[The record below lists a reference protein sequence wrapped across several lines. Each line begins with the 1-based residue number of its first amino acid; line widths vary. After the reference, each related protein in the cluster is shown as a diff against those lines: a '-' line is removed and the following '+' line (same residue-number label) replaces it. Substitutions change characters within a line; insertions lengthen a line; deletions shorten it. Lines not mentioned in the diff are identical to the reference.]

1 MRQRSLYLA
10 VTAGLSLAACAKP
23 TPAPA
28 PTPTPA
34 PNAAPTPPAGRP
46 GGAPG
51 GGAGG
56 GAGFGQGGGAG
67 AQGGAA
73 GAGQDPQPRPYAA
86 VITPRATTKSGVFKV
101 HQVGARLFFEIPRA
115 ELGRDYVIVSTLAGT
130 PDEIGIRG
138 TQGGNNLVRFER
150 RDNRI
155 LVREAAYRDIIADTA
170 ASQKLAA
177 ELIGVTK
184 ILAALNIEAYG
195 PDSSA
200 VVEVTRMF
208 TGGVPEY
215 TALGRRAQVDAARS
229 YIEKFSAYSRNVN
242 VTAVQSFTPQ
252 GGAPGGGGGGFP
264 GAGAAAT
271 APTTEKYTFS
281 IAKLPDVPMKP
292 RLLDERVG
300 YFGVQQRD
308 FSGATQ
314 RVETRRFIGRWRLE
328 CSDKKVGNLCVPIKP
343 ITYYLDPATPAWIKP
358 WIRKGIED
366 WQVAF
371 EAAGFYKGIVA
382 AEPPKN
388 DPDFS
393 GEDATV
399 AMVRWL
405 PSATENAVGPSL
417 RDPRTGEIID
427 ADVQTYLNV
436 MNLNRSWYFTQV
448 GHLDKRAQKMPF
460 PDTLMGRLVEYVT
473 AHEVGHTLGF
483 PHNFKASSM
492 YPVDSVR
499 SRAFVKKMG
508 HTPTLMDYSRFNYV
522 AQPEDNI
529 DLDDLIPK
537 VGPYDKYAVMW
548 GYTPIPNAKTPDDE
562 KATLEKW
569 TRMQDSIPWYRFAGD
584 AGAGGADPGEQSE
597 AVGDAD
603 AVKATTLG
611 VKNLKRTMALL
622 EGATAWKEG
631 TTYDDLEELYGRLIG
646 QWATEMGHVARVIGG
661 QYKQEKYVGQK
672 GAVYRPVEPARQKE
686 ALQFLLDNAYTTPTW
701 LLDQGIIRK
710 LEASGSLNR
719 VGSAQAR
726 SLASVVSNDRMQRML
741 ELEALATKNE
751 VYPVA
756 DMLADLRAGLWKELQ
771 SGAQIDAFRRRL
783 QRVYLEAMAS
793 KINPP
798 ATPAAAAFPG
808 QGGRGAAAPVG
819 TADLRPILKAEMRA
833 LDADLA
839 TAIGKTS
846 DRMSKAHLEDARDQI
861 RKMLDPEN

>member
-1 MRQRSLYLA
+1 MRHRSLYLA

-46 GGAPG
+46 GGAP
-51 GGAGG
+51 GG

-170 ASQKLAA
+170 ASQRLAA

-537 VGPYDKYAVMW
+537 VGPYDTYAVMW

-771 SGAQIDAFRRRL
+771 SGTQIDAFRRRL

-861 RKMLDPEN
+861 RNMLDPEN